1 MTKPNTTH
9 QQRIAKA
16 LHHTVGCGYQEGLR
30 RVREAAA
37 AGLLPARLD
46 AAGRAAAVEFLGQT
60 VTAPAAAAASRTH
73 TAPRPASPQ
82 PPSAPGALSWID
94 GAALVPLTPGTVTS
108 LVSLPTAGR
117 PTLALNIALH
127 HAQAGTD
134 ALFTSGEISF
144 RSLQQ
149 KVLAAR
155 YGVDVRRQEPPGGW
169 AAFKA
174 TVLSEMKDLPL
185 TLHGARG
192 RNSARDSLR
201 RALLAAAGTN
211 RKLGLWTVD
220 SVWHFS
226 DLTDDGPDTAA
237 TMAELHLLASEYN
250 LAVLVTSRV
259 VTENP
264 NEPVAATHLPAG
276 MAQHSDQVLVLDRPG
291 AYWTHTPSTAATL
304 RQLTGPAPGRA
315 IELELQPDH
324 CRFVPA

>member
-1 MTKPNTTH
+1 MTKPNITH

-16 LHHTVGCGYQEGLR
+16 LHHSVGCGYQEALR
-30 RVREAAA
+30 RVREADA
-37 AGLLPARLD
+37 AGRLPARLD
-46 AAGRAAAVEFLGQT
+46 AAGRAAAVEFLAQT
-60 VTAPAAAAASRTH
+60 VTTAVTAAATRTQP
-73 TAPRPASPQ
+73 APQPPQ
-82 PPSAPGALSWID
+82 PPSAPGALSWAG
-94 GAALVPLTPGTVTS
+94 GAAPASLAPGTVTG

-117 PTLALNIALH
+117 STLALNIALH
-127 HAQAGTD
+127 HAQAGTH

-144 RSLQQ
+144 RSLQH

-185 TLHGARG
+185 ALHGARA
-192 RNSARDSLR
+192 RSSVRDSLR
-201 RALLAAAGTN
+201 RGLLAAAGAN
-211 RKLGLWTVD
+211 RKLKLWIVD

-237 TMAELHLLASEYN
+237 TMAELRSLASEYG
-250 LAVLVTSRV
+250 LALLVTSRV
-259 VTENP
+259 VTEDP
-264 NEPVAATHLPAG
+264 DEPVTATHLPAG
-276 MAQHSDQVLVLDRPG
+276 MAKYSEQVLVLDRPG
-291 AYWTHTPSTAATL
+291 VYWTHTPSTAATL